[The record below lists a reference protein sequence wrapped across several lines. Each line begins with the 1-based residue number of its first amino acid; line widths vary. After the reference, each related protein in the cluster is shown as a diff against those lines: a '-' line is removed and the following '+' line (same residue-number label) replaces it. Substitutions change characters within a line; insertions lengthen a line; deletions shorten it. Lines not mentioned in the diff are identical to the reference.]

1 MSPDAPGVS
10 SLFSGDG
17 VSGGGGGGVVGRVIF
32 DVITVGGVDGL
43 LGHGVEGGLVGLVF
57 GDGVGGR
64 GGVSGLV
71 SFGDNVKGDEVT
83 WVSRYAVLGGLVSLC
98 DNSKADEVTWN
109 VGDSG
114 LGRLV
119 SLGEDVTWDKVAWV
133 VKDFRVVEFE
143 S

>member
-17 VSGGGGGGVVGRVIF
+17 VNGINGGGGGGVVGRVIF

-71 SFGDNVKGDEVT
+71 SFGDNVKGG
-83 WVSRYAVLGGLVSLC
+83 AL
-98 DNSKADEVTWN
+98 
-109 VGDSG
+109 
-114 LGRLV
+114 
-119 SLGEDVTWDKVAWV
+119 
-133 VKDFRVVEFE
+133 
-143 S
+143 